1 MRHSPA
7 ARHHVLAAAL
17 GLALLAA
24 TSALPYVHFTAH
36 GGGGDVALYEGYA
49 QKLLDGHLPYHGFF
63 FEYPPLSLVALV
75 IPKAIG
81 LDYGISLRLEMWV
94 LLAATLLAVL
104 YTLRALGA
112 DTIRVLAA
120 AALIGCSPALLGPI
134 VFERFDA
141 WPAALLSVSLAF
153 LATERWSSGSVALA
167 LAICTKLYPVVVAPV
182 ALIRVLAAAGSRATS
197 RAAIAGVVAGAVVTL
212 PFAVVGFGGL
222 GFSYYVQFKR
232 PLQLEST
239 GAALLLALDRL
250 GLYDTTV
257 QTGLSKDIAGGGASV
272 VALASTAVQ
281 LVAIALA
288 VWWFWRGPRS
298 TASMLTASAAA
309 VVAFVAFGKVLSPQY
324 VIWIIPLVPLVARRV
339 WAPAMTL
346 TVAAAGLTGLYFPLH
361 YSGIRLVTD
370 WVWVLLA
377 RDVALVALAVVL
389 LLALR
394 HDARGAPRERSSAPE
409 ARG

>member
-1 MRHSPA
+1 
-7 ARHHVLAAAL
+7 VLAGAV
-17 GLALLAA
+17 GLVLLAA

-36 GGGGDVALYEGYA
+36 GGGGDVTLYESYA
-49 QKLLDGHLPYHGFF
+49 QKVLDGQIPYHEFF

-75 IPKAIG
+75 IPKATG
-81 LDYGISLRLEMWV
+81 LDYGLSLRLEMWA
-94 LLAATLLAVL
+94 LLAITLVAVL
-104 YTLRALGA
+104 HTLRTLGA
-112 DTIRVLAA
+112 DLVRVFGAA
-120 AALIGCSPALLGPI
+120 VLIGCTPALLGPI

-141 WPAALLSVSLAF
+141 WPVALLSISLAL
-153 LATERWSSGSVALA
+153 LAAERWTSGSVALA

-182 ALIRVLAAAGSRATS
+182 ALARVFTAAGRRVTT
-197 RAAIAGVVAGAVVTL
+197 RAAIAGVIAGAFVTL
-212 PFAVVGFGGL
+212 PFAIVGFGGL
-222 GFSYYVQFKR
+222 GYSYYVQFKR

-239 GAALLLALDRL
+239 GAALFLALDRL

-257 QTGLSKDIAGGGASV
+257 QAGLSKDIAGSAASV

-281 LVAIALA
+281 LAAILLA
-288 VWWFWRGPRS
+288 AWWFWRGPRT

-324 VIWIIPLVPLVARRV
+324 VIWIVPLVPLVARRV
-339 WAPAMTL
+339 WVPAMAL

-377 RDVALVALAVVL
+377 RDVALVALSVL
-389 LLALR
+389 LLVGLR
-394 HDARGAPRERSSAPE
+394 RDAGEHGSPE
-409 ARG
+409 